1 MHSITRC
8 ITAHYMMNNID
19 LYNTTDI
26 RLFRATTIIYSL
38 LIRADYPPLS
48 IPILWKRC
56 FKATF
61 QMLNHLSH
69 EQQTLDLV
77 RKTLSVDNHL
87 FIMAPLPDI
96 LNATWDVLRSESVSA
111 KTWAIIT
118 RAIMEFAPIR
128 EIMTLHIGPLEEAC
142 MKWQPTEDV
151 IYEMKDAAIKKYT
164 DDYKEF
170 KDELLTVAMHPL
182 RIIDWY
188 LPNEDKAKWGV
199 STKR

>member
-1 MHSITRC
+1 MACNALTLNLKVCRGSTQNRFCHIHASMENVGRFYTVLICAVTPYLTDAQSDHIIRCMKQYPMHSITRC

-61 QMLNHLSH
+61 Q
-69 EQQTLDLV
+69 
-77 RKTLSVDNHL
+77 
-87 FIMAPLPDI
+87 
-96 LNATWDVLRSESVSA
+96 
-111 KTWAIIT
+111 
-118 RAIMEFAPIR
+118 
-128 EIMTLHIGPLEEAC
+128 
-142 MKWQPTEDV
+142 QPTEDV